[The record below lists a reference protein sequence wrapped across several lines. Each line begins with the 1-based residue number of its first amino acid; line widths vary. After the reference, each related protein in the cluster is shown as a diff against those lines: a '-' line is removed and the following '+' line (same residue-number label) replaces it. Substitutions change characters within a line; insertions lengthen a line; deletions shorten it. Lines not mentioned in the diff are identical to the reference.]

1 MILKLKKQSLNQ
13 SSSASEPC
21 RISGKATLK
30 LLPKKKMDMGG
41 ELGRGR
47 MGLEWKRS
55 KEEDGKGR
63 GEEEVN

>member
-30 LLPKKKMDMGG
+30 LLPKKGWMWGG
-41 ELGRGR
+41 GIREGKDGI
-47 MGLEWKRS
+47 GVE
-55 KEEDGKGR
+55 KE
-63 GEEEVN
+63 